1 MKIFGIGL
9 AKTGTTSLNAALQ
22 MMGYRAEHAI
32 GNLSEVDQLD
42 AVTDELARDY
52 PELDARYP
60 GSKFI
65 LTVRE
70 LESWLK
76 SCAHHFRN
84 PIPPDHPHAA
94 YIQAVY
100 GATVFD
106 EPTFRQ
112 AYQRHYEG
120 VLKHFQGRENDLLIL
135 DVCGGEGW
143 AKLCPFLGREIPK
156 APFPRENVS
165 RSVSR
170 LMRRVKK
177 MLGLGAKG

>member
-32 GNLSEVDQLD
+32 GDWSEIDKLD

-52 PELDARYP
+52 PKLDERYP

-84 PIPPDHPHAA
+84 EIPADHPHSA
-94 YIQAVY
+94 YIKDVY
-100 GATVFD
+100 GVTIYD
-106 EPTFRQ
+106 EAKFRQ
-112 AYQRHYEG
+112 AYQRHLESAQRYFANRPG
-120 VLKHFQGRENDLLIL
+120 DLLVM

-143 AKLCPFLGREIPK
+143 SKLCPFLGVKTPST
-156 APFPRENVS
+156 PFPRENVS
-165 RSVSR
+165 RSMSR

-177 MLGLGAKG
+177 MLRLA

>member
-32 GNLSEVDQLD
+32 SDFSEIDKLD

-52 PELDARYP
+52 PALDQKYP
-60 GSKFI
+60 GAKFI

-76 SCAHHFRN
+76 SCAHHFRH
-84 PIPPDHPHAA
+84 PIPEEHPHAA
-94 YIQAVY
+94 YIKSIYGTTVY
-100 GATVFD
+100 D
-106 EPTFRQ
+106 EAAFRR
-112 AYQRHYEG
+112 AYQRHYDQVAQYFAERPG
-120 VLKHFQGRENDLLIL
+120 DLLVL

-143 AKLCPFLGREIPK
+143 SKLCPFLGKPAPS

-165 RSVSR
+165 RSMSR

-177 MLGLGAKG
+177 MLRLA